1 MTLLKGLIAV
11 LLFLGAVAIT
21 VSGLR
26 DRPPPAQEVQLTKV
40 KKGSITRT
48 VAGAGKVQA
57 STTVKISSNIS
68 GDLTE
73 LLVKSGDRVAKGQVL
88 GRIDRRRFE
97 AASKQA
103 QAGQSAARAEV
114 QVAQVEADRAS
125 AEMDRAQGLADKGM
139 MSAAELERVR
149 AERDSALARVASAR
163 ERYAGAG
170 AQHEEAMNQLS
181 KTTMVSPIEGNVI
194 EVSREVG
201 ERVRGSDFNED
212 VVMTIAALNAMEVR
226 LEVGEH
232 EVVFLSN
239 GQKAEVKLDA
249 LEGQTF
255 EGTVV
260 EIAQKANIKNPGT
273 DAEVTSFPV
282 TVALASRPPG
292 VLPGMSSEVRIAA
305 ATRND
310 ALIVPIQSV
319 TVRAEKSL
327 PDTKPDVE
335 EGTSLT
341 AKKRAETLAKVVF
354 VVDGDQKAHPRR
366 VKTGISSD
374 TDFEVLEG
382 LNEGETIVEGPYRT
396 LAKELKD
403 GDAVREAR
411 MEGGPGGPGGRNRT

>member
-1 MTLLKGLIAV
+1 MKWWKVLIAV
-11 LLFLGAVAIT
+11 VLFVGAAAIT

-26 DRPPPAQEVQLTKV
+26 DRPPPAKDVQLTKV
-40 KKGSITRT
+40 KKGTITRT

-57 STTVKISSNIS
+57 ATTVKISSNIS

-73 LLVKSGDRVAKGQVL
+73 LLVKSGDRVTRGQVL

-97 AASKQA
+97 AAAKQA

-125 AEMDRAQGLADKGM
+125 QELDRVQGLADKGM
-139 MSAAELERVR
+139 ISPAELERAR
-149 AERDSALARVASAR
+149 ATRDAALARVASAR
-163 ERYAGAG
+163 ERHAQAG
-170 AQHEEAMNQLS
+170 AQYEEAMNQLS
-181 KTTMVSPIEGNVI
+181 KTTLVSPIDGNVI

-212 VVMTIAALNAMEVR
+212 VVMTIAALNAMEVK

-232 EVVFLSN
+232 EVVHLEL

-282 TVALASRPPG
+282 TVALTSRPAS

-305 ATRND
+305 ATRAD

-327 PDTKPDVE
+327 PDAPQKVE
-335 EGTSLT
+335 EGTQLS
-341 AKKRAETLAKVVF
+341 APKRAETLAKVVF
-354 VVDGDQKAHPRR
+354 VVDGEQKAHPRR

-382 LNEGETIVEGPYRT
+382 LAEGETIVEGPYRT
-396 LAKELKD
+396 LAKDLKD
-403 GDAVREAR
+403 GDPVREAKP
-411 MEGGPGGPGGRNRT
+411 EGGPGGPGGRNRT